1 MSIRILALNASC
13 MRLKKCGMVVAIT
26 GINLRQIPE
35 KCLQNRVASSSQAL
49 KEVQHSTSCLQQPVS
64 IQNALRNNP
73 RAREGRGQEQKQEA
87 GAGCGEKA
95 RGRRRAAA
103 AAHCG
108 AACHMSHVTC
118 HMSHVTCHMSH
129 VTSSSFI
136 HFLGSQCVAW
146 LDLGGLDCC
155 FECLALLLESE
166 RRPPSP
172 MPLAVAWRSE
182 R

>member
-49 KEVQHSTSCLQQPVS
+49 KEVQHSMSCLQQPVS

-87 GAGCGEKA
+87 GARCGEKA

-103 AAHCG
+103 AAHCS

-118 HMSHVTCHMSH
+118 HIIIIH
-129 VTSSSFI
+129 SFSW
-136 HFLGSQCVAW
+136 FTGVRVCCVAW

>member
-1 MSIRILALNASC
+1 MRKELGEIEQTGRYVFFGETAFLFDIKDTEMSIRILALNASC
-13 MRLKKCGMVVAIT
+13 MRLKECGMVVAIT

-103 AAHCG
+103 AHCG

-118 HMSHVTCHMSH
+118 HIIIIIH
-129 VTSSSFI
+129 SFSW
-136 HFLGSQCVAW
+136 FTVCCVA
-146 LDLGGLDCC
+146 
-155 FECLALLLESE
+155 
-166 RRPPSP
+166 
-172 MPLAVAWRSE
+172 
-182 R
+182 